1 MTKAVGFEVEA
12 VHREMTATMMVMM
25 EVVGMMLMM
34 ALKVQKGV
42 GVVVMEAAAEDGTI
56 LNHFPQSLLLALLDP
71 RHHLGLA
78 AAVAVVGVD
87 HLLLDHRRKIG
98 TTLMATTEAMA
109 IVIGKMKIQDG
120 QAAACAVMA
129 PIVTGEMRIQI
140 AIHIPRDVVVVERE
154 EEDWH

>member
-1 MTKAVGFEVEA
+1 
-12 VHREMTATMMVMM
+12 
-25 EVVGMMLMM
+25 
-34 ALKVQKGV
+34 
-42 GVVVMEAAAEDGTI
+42 MEAAAEDGTI

-154 EEDWH
+154 EEDEKEKDSTETGTSRRHLRMMLIEKSTCEPWKEPDLCIYTAWRQS